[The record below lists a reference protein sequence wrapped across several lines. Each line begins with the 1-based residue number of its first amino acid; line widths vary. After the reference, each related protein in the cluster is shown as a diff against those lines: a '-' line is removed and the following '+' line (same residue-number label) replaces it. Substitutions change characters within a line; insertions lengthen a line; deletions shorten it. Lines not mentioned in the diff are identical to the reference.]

1 MIKKRRRRTKGGPDA
16 IDAHVGSRIRARRI
30 GLQMSQARLGQALGV
45 TFQQVQK
52 YENGSNRVGASTLFR
67 VATALGMSLDY
78 FFEDLPAAAAKLK
91 SKLKSKSKSRGL
103 SDKTSAYSAD
113 PMASREAIQL
123 VNNYFRIV
131 DGDVRKQ
138 FFQFVKSVSRKKTGK

>member
-1 MIKKRRRRTKGGPDA
+1 MIKKRNRRTKGGPDA
-16 IDAHVGSRIRARRI
+16 IDGHVGSRIRARRI
-30 GLQMSQARLGQALGV
+30 GLQMSQADLGRALGV

-78 FFEDLPAAAAKLK
+78 FFEGLPASAAKLK
-91 SKLKSKSKSRGL
+91 YKSRSGKL
-103 SDKTSAYSAD
+103 ANKTLARSTD

-123 VNNYFRIV
+123 VNNYFRI
-131 DGDVRKQ
+131 DSGDVRKQ
-138 FFQFVKSVSRKKTGK
+138 LFQFRSEEHTSELQSH

>member
-1 MIKKRRRRTKGGPDA
+1 MTKKRPRRTKGGPDA
-16 IDAHVGSRIRARRI
+16 IDEHVGSRIRARRI

-67 VATALGMSLDY
+67 VATALGMPLDY
-78 FFEDLPAAAAKLK
+78 FFEDLPAAAV
-91 SKLKSKSKSRGL
+91 KLKSKSKSKSKGM

-123 VNNYFRIV
+123 VNNYFRIG
-131 DGDVRKQ
+131 DGNVRKQ

>member
-1 MIKKRRRRTKGGPDA
+1 
-16 IDAHVGSRIRARRI
+16 
-30 GLQMSQARLGQALGV
+30 MSQAVLGQALGV

-67 VATALGMSLDY
+67 VAKALGMPLDY

-91 SKLKSKSKSRGL
+91 SRSKFKGL
-103 SDKTSAYSAD
+103 SDKQSAYSAD

-123 VNNYFRIV
+123 VNNYFRIG
-131 DGDVRKQ
+131 DGNVRRQ

>member
-1 MIKKRRRRTKGGPDA
+1 MVKKRNRRTKGGPDA
-16 IDAHVGSRIRARRI
+16 IDEHVGSRIRTRRI
-30 GLQMSQARLGQALGV
+30 GLRMSQAELGRSLGV

-67 VATALGMSLDY
+67 VATALGMPLDY
-78 FFEDLPAAAAKLK
+78 FFESLPAAAAKLK
-91 SKLKSKSKSRGL
+91 SKSKSKSRGL

-123 VNNYFRIV
+123 VNNYFRI
-131 DGDVRKQ
+131 DSGDVRKQ
-138 FFQFVKSVSRKKTGK
+138 LFQFVKSISSKKPGK

>member
-1 MIKKRRRRTKGGPDA
+1 MIKKRGRRTKGGPDG
-16 IDAHVGSRIRARRI
+16 IDEHVGSRIRARRI
-30 GLQMSQARLGQALGV
+30 GLQMSQATLGKALGV

-67 VATALGMSLDY
+67 VATALGQPLDY
-78 FFEDLPAAAAKLK
+78 FFKDMPASVAKLK
-91 SKLKSKSKSRGL
+91 SKSKSKSRGL
-103 SDKTSAYSAD
+103 SDKAPAYSAD

-123 VNNYFRIV
+123 VNNYFRIS

-138 FFQFVKSVSRKKTGK
+138 LFQFVKSVGRKKTGK